1 MFYNGTKEIGTL
13 LPEEMVV
20 KIHLDDLTKIG
31 SVFLKV
37 WFKKP
42 VLERTHFLSNSSFI
56 ELQKFQFKHI
66 VSSSFFHFSSL
77 SSSLETSL
85 PRFGLNISSIS
96 SFINFEFA

>member
-42 VLERTHFLSNSSFI
+42 VLERTHFSPNLSFI
-56 ELQKFQFKHI
+56 QLHKFQFEHI

-77 SSSLETSL
+77 SSSLKTSL
-85 PRFGLNISSIS
+85 PRFGTNISIIS
-96 SFINFEFA
+96 KFY